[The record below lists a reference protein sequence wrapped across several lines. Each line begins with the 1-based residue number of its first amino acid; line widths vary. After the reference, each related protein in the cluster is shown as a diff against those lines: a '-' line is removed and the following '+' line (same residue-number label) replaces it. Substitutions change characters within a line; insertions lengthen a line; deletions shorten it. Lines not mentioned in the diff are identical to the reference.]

1 MTIEYP
7 MSQLIK
13 ERRSIRKFK
22 SDKVSNEILEELLEV
37 ASYAPNHKLT
47 QPWRFIIYKDEG
59 SKVLANIMAETV
71 ANGPKKKSP
80 EEVRARFESIP
91 AHVLVVI
98 NEEANYFAREED
110 YAATCALIQNFQLA
124 AWERG
129 LGVLWKTDAFIASPT
144 FRKGVGAKP
153 GEKIAALLQVGYP
166 EVVPKAVER
175 VDISER
181 IKLIDK
187 NIEE

>member
-1 MTIEYP
+1 MLVKYP
-7 MSQLIK
+7 MAQLIK

-22 SDKVSNEILEELLEV
+22 EDKVSNEVLEELLEV
-37 ASYAPNHKLT
+37 ASYAPNHRLT

-59 SKVLANIMAETV
+59 RKILANIMAKTL

-80 EEVRARFESIP
+80 EEVVAICESIP
-91 AHVLVVI
+91 VHILVVI

-124 AWERG
+124 AWERE
-129 LGVLWKTDAFIASPT
+129 LGVLWKTDAFIASNI
-144 FRKGVGAKP
+144 FRNGVGAKP

-166 EVVPKAVER
+166 DMIPKSLGRES
-175 VDISER
+175 ISER
-181 IKLIDK
+181 LKLIDK
-187 NIEE
+187 DIEE

>member
-1 MTIEYP
+1 MSVQYP

-37 ASYAPNHKLT
+37 TSWAPNHKMT
-47 QPWRFIIYKDEG
+47 EPWRFIIYKDEG
-59 SKVLANIMAETV
+59 SKVLANIMAKIV
-71 ANGPKKKSP
+71 ANSPKKKSP

-91 AHVLVVI
+91 AHVIIVM
-98 NEEANYFAREED
+98 NEDSNNFVMEED

-129 LGVLWKTDAFIASPT
+129 LGVLWKADPFIALSQ
-144 FRKGVGAKP
+144 FRDGIGVKP
-153 GEKIAALLQVGYP
+153 GEKVVALLHVGYP
-166 EVVPKAVER
+166 EMTPKSIAR
-175 VDISER
+175 TPISEK
-181 IKLIDK
+181 ITIIDSNNEK
-187 NIEE
+187 

>member
-1 MTIEYP
+1 MSVQYP

-37 ASYAPNHKLT
+37 TSWAPNHKMT
-47 QPWRFIIYKDEG
+47 EPWRFIIYKDEG
-59 SKVLANIMAETV
+59 SKVLANIMAKIV
-71 ANGPKKKSP
+71 ANSPKKKSP

-91 AHVLVVI
+91 AHVIIVM
-98 NEEANYFAREED
+98 NEDSNNFVMEED

-175 VDISER
+175 ADISER

>member
-1 MTIEYP
+1 MSTQYP

-22 SDKVSNEILEELLEV
+22 LDEVSNELLEELLEI

-47 QPWRFIIYKDEG
+47 QPWRFIVYKDEG
-59 SKVLANIMAETV
+59 RKVLANIMTETV
-71 ANGPKKKSP
+71 AKGPKKKSP
-80 EEVRARFESIP
+80 EEVRARFESVP
-91 AHVLVVI
+91 VHVLVVI

-129 LGVLWKTDAFIASPT
+129 LGVLWKTDAFVASPT

-166 EVVPKAVER
+166 EVVPNVVER
-175 VDISER
+175 VNISER

>member
-1 MTIEYP
+1 MLAQYP

-13 ERRSIRKFK
+13 DRRSIRKFK
-22 SDKVSNEILEELLEV
+22 SDKVSNEILEELLEI

-71 ANGPKKKSP
+71 AKGPKKKSP
-80 EEVRARFESIP
+80 EEVKARFESIP
-91 AHVLVVI
+91 VHILVVI
-98 NEEANYFAREED
+98 NEDSNYFVREED

-129 LGVLWKTDAFIASPT
+129 VGVLWKADAFLTST
-144 FRKGVGAKP
+144 EFRNGVEVKP

-166 EVVPKAVER
+166 DIIPKAVQR
-175 VDISER
+175 VNISER

-187 NIEE
+187 NIE